1 MTQRE
6 HWGSKVGFIFAT
18 AGSAIG
24 LGSLWRFPYITG
36 QNGGGAFVLLYI
48 LFTALIAIP
57 VFVAELVMGRK
68 SQKSA
73 VLAFSNLSNQSEKW
87 RLVGW
92 FNILTS
98 FLILSYY
105 SVISGWSVN
114 YTLMSLSQFTE
125 GKSPEDIRNVFEILY
140 RSGDINVFWLF
151 IFVLLTVGVVFGG
164 VRKGIE
170 YWSKILTP
178 ALLII
183 LICLFIYSTTLP
195 GFGEAVKFILYP
207 DFSKLTSKGILEA
220 LGMSFFTLSVGLGI
234 VLTYGS
240 YLKSD
245 DNLPATGL
253 IIGSVSVLV
262 SLVASLM
269 IFPVIFTF
277 GLEPEMGTGL
287 VFQTLPVLF
296 DQLPGTLVLS
306 TVFFVLFVFT
316 TLTSAISMMEV
327 LVANMMEIFFWNRK
341 KSVLIAALGV
351 FIMGIPTALAG
362 SGSLFGNWKEMY
374 GTDFFGT
381 LSSLTGD
388 WMMPVGGLLTAIFV
402 GWVMGK
408 QLISEQFLMG
418 TKMKKILPLWLFL
431 LRYIAP
437 IGVFIVI
444 LQTGNIINI
453 SALTQ
458 WAKGLISW

>member
-1 MTQRE
+1 MAQRE
-6 HWGSKVGFIFAT
+6 HWGSKIGFIFAT

-48 LFTALIAIP
+48 LFTLLIAIP
-57 VFVAELVMGRK
+57 IFVAELVMGRK

-73 VLAFSNLSNQSEKW
+73 VFAFSNLSNNSEKW
-87 RLVGW
+87 RLAGW
-92 FNILTS
+92 FNIMTS

-125 GKSPEDIRNVFEILY
+125 GKTPEEIKNVFNILY
-140 RSGDINVFWLF
+140 QSGDISIFWHF

-164 VRKGIE
+164 IRKGIE

-183 LICLFIYSTTLP
+183 LIGLFIYATTLP
-195 GFGEAVKFILYP
+195 GFGEAAKFILYP
-207 DFSKLTSKGILEA
+207 DFSKLSTNGVLEA

-234 VLTYGS
+234 ILTYGS

-245 DNLPATGL
+245 DNLPSTGL

-262 SLVASLM
+262 SLFASLM

-277 GLEPEMGTGL
+277 GLDPEMGTGL

-306 TVFFVLFVFT
+306 TIFFLLFVFT
-316 TLTSAISMMEV
+316 TLTSAISLIEV
-327 LVANMMEIFFWNRK
+327 LVANMMEVFAWNRK
-341 KSVLIAALGV
+341 KSVLIAGLAV

-362 SGSLFGNWKEMY
+362 SGALFGDWEKMY
-374 GTDFFGT
+374 GKNFFDT

-408 QLISEQFLMG
+408 KMISEEFLLG
-418 TKMKKILPLWLFL
+418 TKMKKLLPIWLFL

-437 IGVFIVI
+437 VGVFLVI
-444 LQTGNIINI
+444 LQTGNIINMSTI
-453 SALTQ
+453 TQ
-458 WAKGLISW
+458 WVKGMISW

>member
-6 HWGSKVGFIFAT
+6 HWGSKIGFIFAT

-48 LFTALIAIP
+48 IFTLLIAIP
-57 VFVAELVMGRK
+57 VFVAELAMGRK

-73 VLAFSNLSNQSEKW
+73 VLAFTNLSHNSEKW

-105 SVISGWSVN
+105 SVISGWTVN
-114 YTLMSLSQFTE
+114 YTLMSLMQFTN
-125 GKSPEDIRNVFEILY
+125 GKTPEQIRNVFEILY
-140 RSGDINVFWLF
+140 KSADINIFWLF

-178 ALLII
+178 SLLVI
-183 LICLFIYSTTLP
+183 LVALFIYSTTLP
-195 GFGEAVKFILYP
+195 GFPQAAKFILYP
-207 DFSKLTSKGILEA
+207 DFSKLSATGVLEA
-220 LGMSFFTLSVGLGI
+220 LGMAFFTLSVGIGI

-240 YLKSD
+240 YLKAD
-245 DNLPATGL
+245 DNLPSTGL

-262 SLVASLM
+262 SLVAALM
-269 IFPVIFTF
+269 IFPVIYTF

-306 TVFFVLFVFT
+306 TIFFVLFVFT
-316 TLTSAISMMEV
+316 TLTSAISLMEV
-327 LVANMMEIFFWNRK
+327 LVANLMEVFHWNRK
-341 KSVLIAALGV
+341 KSVQVAACGV

-362 SGSLFGNWKEMY
+362 SGVLFGDWSKMY
-374 GTDFFGT
+374 GSDFFAT
-381 LSSLTGD
+381 LDGLTAG
-388 WMMPVGGLLTAIFV
+388 WMMPLGGLLTAIFV

-408 QLISEQFLMG
+408 KVAAQEFLLG
-418 TKMKKILPLWLFL
+418 TKMSYLLPVWLFL

-437 IGVFIVI
+437 IGIFIVI
-444 LQTGNIINI
+444 LQTGKIINI
-453 SALTQ
+453 IEITN
-458 WAKGLISW
+458 WIKGTVSW